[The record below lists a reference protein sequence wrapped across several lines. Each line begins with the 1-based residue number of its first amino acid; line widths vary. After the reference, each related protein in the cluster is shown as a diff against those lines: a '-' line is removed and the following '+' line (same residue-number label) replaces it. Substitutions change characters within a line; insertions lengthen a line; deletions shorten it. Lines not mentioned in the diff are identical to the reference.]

1 MSIFLVLLKFYFFEI
16 IIHMCKF
23 VADFVFALGLFPYWQ
38 KVFGVQFYTENDT
51 DENLGKMSSRMETI
65 KFFLNCISLLV
76 GRLDNKQLENAVSE
90 SGLQASNFLLS
101 LVGNLV
107 FSESYDLI
115 TSLKMY
121 FFAFL
126 FLIWIFFSFFCPK
139 KGFMSLLCYTYI
151 SCGGLLIC

>member
-1 MSIFLVLLKFYFFEI
+1 M
-16 IIHMCKF
+16 
-23 VADFVFALGLFPYWQ
+23 
-38 KVFGVQFYTENDT
+38 QFYTENDT

-65 KFFLNCISLLV
+65 KFFLHCISLLV

-126 FLIWIFFSFFCPK
+126 FLI
-139 KGFMSLLCYTYI
+139 
-151 SCGGLLIC
+151 